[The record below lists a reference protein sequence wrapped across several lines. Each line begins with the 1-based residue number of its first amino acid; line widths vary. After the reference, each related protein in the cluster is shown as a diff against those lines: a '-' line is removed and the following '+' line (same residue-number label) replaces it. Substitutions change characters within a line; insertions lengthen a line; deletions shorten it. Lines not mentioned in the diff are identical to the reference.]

1 LSSTKATPSKVVA
14 FCIYGEQ
21 FPGDVAQIYF
31 GDYAMSTKSSISKQ
45 PLFSLGQIVATPALL
60 RHFEQNQVSSWHYLQ
75 RHVTG
80 DFGDLDESDKAE
92 NELSIERGFRILSS
106 YLIAGEKVWII
117 TEADR
122 SATTFLFPSEY

>member
-1 LSSTKATPSKVVA
+1 
-14 FCIYGEQ
+14 
-21 FPGDVAQIYF
+21 
-31 GDYAMSTKSSISKQ
+31 MSAESSISSQ
-45 PLFSLGQIVATPALL
+45 PQFSLGQIVATPALL
-60 RHFEQNQVSSWHYLQ
+60 KHFEQHRIDARHYLQ

-80 DFGDLDESDKAE
+80 DFGDLDEDDKAE
-92 NELSIERGFRILSS
+92 NRLSIQEGFRILSS